1 MQTLNQDIKEKSFKK
16 IYLLYG
22 DEPFLVGSYKK
33 KLREAITGGDTM
45 NFNYFEGKN
54 PDVKEIIS
62 LADTM
67 PFFADRRLILVDG
80 SGFFKSAQEEL
91 AAYLPQMPDTTCLV
105 FAESEVDKRNRLY
118 KRVKELGYA
127 AELNKQ
133 DTAQLMRWAAGI
145 LGRDGRKISRP
156 VMEYF
161 LERTGD
167 DMENIRMELEKLVC
181 YTMGRDVITKEDVD
195 AVGTVHVTS
204 RVFDMVA
211 AIVAGNTKKAMDLYE
226 DLLTLKEPPMRILFL
241 IARQF
246 NQLLQIKELTAAGK
260 DKGAMASALKVP
272 PFAVG
277 KLTAQARAFTRDQI
291 LSWVTLCVETEEAV
305 KTGRSVRPPGG
316 GASDCAEDI
325 EKSNKKTLFR
335 HTTRKSVFTLRIYKL
350 RYPAFLLSHSAY
362 SFGQTGYFSGSS
374 ILVIYALGSS
384 LVDFA
389 CSSNKRSL
397 CSSLVTGSNC
407 SFNLLHISF
416 HLGSDR
422 FVSGSLCLSY

>member
-246 NQLLQIKELTAAGK
+246 NQLLQIKELTAAEK
-260 DKGAMASALKVP
+260 DKGAIASALKVP

-305 KTGRSVRPPGG
+305 KTGR
-316 GASDCAEDI
+316 
-325 EKSNKKTLFR
+325 L
-335 HTTRKSVFTLRIYKL
+335 
-350 RYPAFLLSHSAY
+350 
-362 SFGQTGYFSGSS
+362 
-374 ILVIYALGSS
+374 
-384 LVDFA
+384 
-389 CSSNKRSL
+389 
-397 CSSLVTGSNC
+397 
-407 SFNLLHISF
+407 
-416 HLGSDR
+416 SDR
-422 FVSGSLCLSY
+422 LAVELLIARRT

>member
-291 LSWVTLCVETEEAV
+291 LSWVTRCVETEEAV
-305 KTGRSVRPPGG
+305 KTGR
-316 GASDCAEDI
+316 
-325 EKSNKKTLFR
+325 L
-335 HTTRKSVFTLRIYKL
+335 
-350 RYPAFLLSHSAY
+350 
-362 SFGQTGYFSGSS
+362 
-374 ILVIYALGSS
+374 
-384 LVDFA
+384 
-389 CSSNKRSL
+389 
-397 CSSLVTGSNC
+397 
-407 SFNLLHISF
+407 
-416 HLGSDR
+416 SDR
-422 FVSGSLCLSY
+422 LAVELLIARRT

>member
-33 KLREAITGGDTM
+33 KRREAITGGDTM

-167 DMENIRMELEKLVC
+167 DMENIRMEQEKLVC

-305 KTGRSVRPPGG
+305 KTGR
-316 GASDCAEDI
+316 
-325 EKSNKKTLFR
+325 L
-335 HTTRKSVFTLRIYKL
+335 
-350 RYPAFLLSHSAY
+350 
-362 SFGQTGYFSGSS
+362 
-374 ILVIYALGSS
+374 
-384 LVDFA
+384 
-389 CSSNKRSL
+389 
-397 CSSLVTGSNC
+397 
-407 SFNLLHISF
+407 
-416 HLGSDR
+416 SDR
-422 FVSGSLCLSY
+422 LAVELLIARRT

>member
-305 KTGRSVRPPGG
+305 KTGR
-316 GASDCAEDI
+316 
-325 EKSNKKTLFR
+325 L
-335 HTTRKSVFTLRIYKL
+335 
-350 RYPAFLLSHSAY
+350 
-362 SFGQTGYFSGSS
+362 
-374 ILVIYALGSS
+374 
-384 LVDFA
+384 
-389 CSSNKRSL
+389 
-397 CSSLVTGSNC
+397 
-407 SFNLLHISF
+407 
-416 HLGSDR
+416 SDR
-422 FVSGSLCLSY
+422 LAVELLIARRT

>member
-211 AIVAGNTKKAMDLYE
+211 AIVAGNTTKAMDLYE

-305 KTGRSVRPPGG
+305 KTGR
-316 GASDCAEDI
+316 
-325 EKSNKKTLFR
+325 L
-335 HTTRKSVFTLRIYKL
+335 
-350 RYPAFLLSHSAY
+350 
-362 SFGQTGYFSGSS
+362 
-374 ILVIYALGSS
+374 
-384 LVDFA
+384 
-389 CSSNKRSL
+389 
-397 CSSLVTGSNC
+397 
-407 SFNLLHISF
+407 
-416 HLGSDR
+416 SDR
-422 FVSGSLCLSY
+422 LAVELLIARRT